1 MKKIYLYIFLS
12 ASLISCEKDEIISQK
27 EISQPLQELPY
38 VENIEYQNLPEDF
51 FNFFQEKNFSKNQEY
66 QNFSFGKVRK
76 DMPAVKIVNK
86 TGKISYTFVLENQE
100 DSILF
105 SSSTVYFD
113 NLVVYKDD
121 NRADL
126 VHIIRY
132 IPTSEWYNNSK
143 DFKEYS
149 GSVIIYLPTGKKL
162 SELQVVNGNRDQANQ
177 KNFNKVSC
185 DLKLESQTE
194 LCTQLHEDDGT
205 PIGELKCTTTYHY
218 TWECATGGSE
228 GGSETGTSGPDH
240 EEVPLG
246 GGSTA
251 PTLPKPEEKIIS
263 ELEGKAKCIFE
274 NLMLNST
281 DIAETIKKFDGDFPV
296 SHLKFSINNLLPSG
310 NYGTTSQPQNNW
322 ITIEMSN
329 TQLAKISDL
338 GSATALI
345 HEIIHAEIYRKMLS
359 AAQVGTLDP
368 SNMSIQ
374 QQVDYVDNLR
384 NDFPGIYDYYIQRYK
399 PTWNHNMMAQHY
411 IGVIADAIQQYDNYS
426 LSRESYEDIAWAG
439 LRKLKDGN
447 YSVAWNNLS
456 YLQQQRILKNLSDYF
471 FNGPSNCK

>member
-51 FNFFQEKNFSKNQEY
+51 FNFFQEKKFNKNQEY
-66 QNFSFGKVRK
+66 QNFFFGKVRK

-86 TGKISYTFVLENQE
+86 AGKISYTFVLENQE
-100 DSILF
+100 DLILS

-132 IPTSEWYNNSK
+132 IPTSEWYKNSK

-185 DLKLESQTE
+185 NLKLESQTE

-218 TWECATGGSE
+218 TWECSTGGSE

-251 PTLPKPEEKIIS
+251 PTLPAPEEDKINTDQLNNPCVEAIIDKLMTKDRTLSGDLTHISQHVLTLFANSSSNSLYFESSELGLNSAGHQINAQADPYLDGWKIVLDTDLLSDATQLSIAKTVIHESVHAWIGYNLKENRTSDLVANLNLIYQKFKDQDQYFNLTQHEFMGQYVSVFAHSLAAFDNHRFSIDYYQSLSWGGLETSSAYSQLTNQSEIQKIIQDERFNKS
-263 ELEGKAKCIFE
+263 DAK
-274 NLMLNST
+274 ST
-281 DIAETIKKFDGDFPV
+281 PC
-296 SHLKFSINNLLPSG
+296 L
-310 NYGTTSQPQNNW
+310 
-322 ITIEMSN
+322 
-329 TQLAKISDL
+329 
-338 GSATALI
+338 
-345 HEIIHAEIYRKMLS
+345 
-359 AAQVGTLDP
+359 
-368 SNMSIQ
+368 
-374 QQVDYVDNLR
+374 
-384 NDFPGIYDYYIQRYK
+384 
-399 PTWNHNMMAQHY
+399 
-411 IGVIADAIQQYDNYS
+411 
-426 LSRESYEDIAWAG
+426 
-439 LRKLKDGN
+439 
-447 YSVAWNNLS
+447 
-456 YLQQQRILKNLSDYF
+456 
-471 FNGPSNCK
+471 